1 MGTSIDEKVKVGEWI
16 RPSMNHISH
25 ALYIN
30 VTQRNIQRIN
40 DSFKDPKTRDNY
52 IRVEGDEIK
61 NAENYLEALK
71 GIKPGDYIRVVSG
84 EIDKIV
90 VIPKVEHPDEV
101 ESYSGIVKAERDLVK
116 NWKFLLD
123 CPNAKISREEAKKY
137 TEDVLVSYEARVSFY
152 KKRLKEFKS
161 RRWWNFIKRT

>member
-1 MGTSIDEKVKVGEWI
+1 M
-16 RPSMNHISH
+16 
-25 ALYIN
+25 
-30 VTQRNIQRIN
+30 
-40 DSFKDPKTRDNY
+40 
-52 IRVEGDEIK
+52 
-61 NAENYLEALK
+61 
-71 GIKPGDYIRVVSG
+71 
-84 EIDKIV
+84 
-90 VIPKVEHPDEV
+90 
-101 ESYSGIVKAERDLVK
+101 K